1 MNLVV
6 YVGNIINATNTR
18 YCDDFDLM
26 MVAPFATDATDK
38 INSVI

>member
-6 YVGNIINATNTR
+6 YAGNVINATNTR
-18 YCDDFDLM
+18 YCDDFKVM
-26 MVAPFATDATDK
+26 VVAPFATDATDK